1 MMQEEHSITSVMFLP
16 KVHKLSLTVKKS
28 QMNPNQRHFTK
39 YLSLSFKNF
48 KIMNVK
54 EIKKKKFSSFSS
66 YLPVAAQE
74 ATRKGIIQN
83 DPSNILSYK
92 TVYMNM
98 TA

>member
-1 MMQEEHSITSVMFLP
+1 
-16 KVHKLSLTVKKS
+16 
-28 QMNPNQRHFTK
+28 
-39 YLSLSFKNF
+39 
-48 KIMNVK
+48 MNVK